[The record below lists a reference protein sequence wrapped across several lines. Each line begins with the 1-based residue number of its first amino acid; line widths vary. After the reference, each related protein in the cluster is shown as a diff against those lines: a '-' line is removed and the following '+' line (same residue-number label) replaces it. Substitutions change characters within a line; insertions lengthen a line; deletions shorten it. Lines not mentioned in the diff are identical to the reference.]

1 MKNLA
6 SSLITK
12 YQKYI
17 SSNRPQKC
25 KYYPSCS
32 NYTLLAVEEFGVK
45 GLFMSAW
52 RLLRCNPFSNG
63 GVDYPS
69 DNSRARLKERLM
81 A

>member
-1 MKNLA
+1 MKKII
-6 SSLITK
+6 LILIDK

-17 SSNRPQKC
+17 SDNRPQKC

-32 NYTLLAVEEFGVK
+32 NYTSLAVEEFGAK
-45 GLFMSAW
+45 GLLMGLW
-52 RLLRCNPFSNG
+52 RLMRCNPFSNG

-69 DNSRARLKERLM
+69 NSSRDRLKERLS

>member
-1 MKNLA
+1 MKKLF
-6 SSLITK
+6 LILISK

-17 SSNRPQKC
+17 SANRPQKC

-32 NYTLLAVEEFGVK
+32 NYTSLAVEEFGVK
-45 GLFMSAW
+45 GLLMGLW
-52 RLLRCNPFSNG
+52 RLIRCNPFSNG

-69 DNSRARLKERLM
+69 TNSRARLKERLL

>member
-1 MKNLA
+1 MKNFALA
-6 SSLITK
+6 LVSK

-17 SSNRPQKC
+17 SAGRPQKC

-32 NYTLLAVEEFGVK
+32 NYTSLAIEEFGAK
-45 GLFMSAW
+45 GLLMGLW
-52 RLLRCNPFSNG
+52 RLMRCNPFSNG

-69 DNSRARLKERLM
+69 NSSRDRLKERLS

>member
-1 MKNLA
+1 MKKLF
-6 SSLITK
+6 LILISK

-17 SSNRPQKC
+17 SANRPQKC

-32 NYTLLAVEEFGVK
+32 NYTSLAVEEFGAK
-45 GLFMSAW
+45 GLFMGLW
-52 RLLRCNPFSNG
+52 RLIRCNPFSNG

-69 DNSRARLKERLM
+69 TNSRARLKERLS

>member
-1 MKNLA
+1 MKKII
-6 SSLITK
+6 LILINK

-17 SSNRPQKC
+17 STNRPQKC

-32 NYTLLAVEEFGVK
+32 NYTSLAVEEFGAK
-45 GLFMSAW
+45 GLLMGLW
-52 RLLRCNPFSNG
+52 RLIRCNPFSNG

-69 DNSRARLKERLM
+69 NSSRDRLKERLS

>member
-1 MKNLA
+1 MKNFTLG
-6 SSLITK
+6 LVNK

-17 SSNRPQKC
+17 SASRPQKC

-32 NYTLLAVEEFGVK
+32 NYTSLAIEEFGVK
-45 GLFMSAW
+45 GLLMGLW
-52 RLLRCNPFSNG
+52 RLIRCNPFSNG

-69 DNSRARLKERLM
+69 ESSRDRLKERLS

>member
-1 MKNLA
+1 MKKII
-6 SSLITK
+6 LILINK

-17 SSNRPQKC
+17 STNRPQKC

-32 NYTLLAVEEFGVK
+32 NYTSLAVEEFGAK
-45 GLFMSAW
+45 GLLMGLW
-52 RLLRCNPFSNG
+52 RLMRCNPFSNG

-69 DNSRARLKERLM
+69 NSSRNRLKERLS

>member
-1 MKNLA
+1 MKSFA
-6 SSLITK
+6 TFLITK

-17 SSNRPQKC
+17 SAGRPQKC

-32 NYTLLAVEEFGVK
+32 NYTLLAIEEFGLK

-52 RLLRCNPFSNG
+52 RLVRCNPFSNG

-69 DNSRARLKERLM
+69 ESSRERLSERLM

>member
-1 MKNLA
+1 MKKII
-6 SSLITK
+6 LILINK

-17 SSNRPQKC
+17 SPNRPQKC

-32 NYTLLAVEEFGVK
+32 NYTSLAVEEFGAK
-45 GLFMSAW
+45 GLLMGLW
-52 RLLRCNPFSNG
+52 RLIRCNPFSNG

-69 DNSRARLKERLM
+69 NNSRDRLKERLS

>member
-1 MKNLA
+1 MKNFILG
-6 SSLITK
+6 LVNK

-17 SSNRPQKC
+17 SSGRPQKC

-32 NYTLLAVEEFGVK
+32 NYTSLAIEEFGVK
-45 GLFMSAW
+45 GLLMGLW
-52 RLLRCNPFSNG
+52 RLIRCNPFSNG

-69 DNSRARLKERLM
+69 ESSRDRLKERLS

>member
-1 MKNLA
+1 MKKLF
-6 SSLITK
+6 LILISK

-17 SSNRPQKC
+17 SANRPQKC

-32 NYTLLAVEEFGVK
+32 NYTFLAVEEFGVK
-45 GLFMSAW
+45 GLFMGLW
-52 RLLRCNPFSNG
+52 RLIRCNPFSNG

-69 DNSRARLKERLM
+69 TNSRARLKERLS

>member
-1 MKNLA
+1 MKKFTLDLVN
-6 SSLITK
+6 K

-17 SSNRPQKC
+17 SVGRPQKC

-32 NYTLLAVEEFGVK
+32 NYTSLAIEEFGAK
-45 GLFMSAW
+45 GLLMGLW
-52 RLLRCNPFSNG
+52 RLIRCNPFSNG

-69 DNSRARLKERLM
+69 ESSRDRLKERLS

>member
-1 MKNLA
+1 MKNFTLGFVN
-6 SSLITK
+6 K

-17 SSNRPQKC
+17 SSSRPQKC

-32 NYTLLAVEEFGVK
+32 NYTSLAIEEFGAK
-45 GLFMSAW
+45 GLLMGLW
-52 RLLRCNPFSNG
+52 RLIRCNPFSNG

-69 DNSRARLKERLM
+69 ESSRDRLKERLS

>member
-1 MKNLA
+1 MKKLF
-6 SSLITK
+6 LILISN

-17 SSNRPQKC
+17 SANRPQKC

-32 NYTLLAVEEFGVK
+32 NYTSLAVEEFGAK
-45 GLFMSAW
+45 GLLMGLW
-52 RLLRCNPFSNG
+52 RLIRCNPFSNG

-69 DNSRARLKERLM
+69 TNSRARLKERLL

>member
-1 MKNLA
+1 MKKII
-6 SSLITK
+6 LILINK

-17 SSNRPQKC
+17 SANRPQKC

-32 NYTLLAVEEFGVK
+32 NYTSLAVEEFGAK
-45 GLFMSAW
+45 GLLMGLW
-52 RLLRCNPFSNG
+52 RLMRCNPFSNG

-69 DNSRARLKERLM
+69 KISRDRLKERLS

>member
-1 MKNLA
+1 MKNFTL
-6 SSLITK
+6 SFINK

-17 SSNRPQKC
+17 SSGRPQKC

-32 NYTLLAVEEFGVK
+32 NYTSLAIEEFGAK
-45 GLFMSAW
+45 GLLMGLW
-52 RLLRCNPFSNG
+52 RLIRCNPFSNG

-69 DNSRARLKERLM
+69 ERSKARLKERLS

>member
-1 MKNLA
+1 MKKPFLY
-6 SSLITK
+6 LISR

-17 SSNRPQKC
+17 SANQPQKC

-32 NYTLLAVEEFGVK
+32 NYTSLAIEEFGAK
-45 GLFMSAW
+45 GLLMAVW
-52 RLLRCNPFSNG
+52 RFVRCNPLSNG

-69 DNSRARLKERLM
+69 ERSRARLKERLS